1 MRNIIIVI
9 CCLWI
14 FGCASQPKQTT
25 LTLFFSPEQVSL
37 TAEQQRKIS
46 DFLANNPY
54 HQLVAKVAPAN
65 LANPFDALLQ
75 GQKRIKAVSN
85 LSNSQNI
92 PLHLDYAPNQTVDTL
107 ILQRQS
113 P

>member
-1 MRNIIIVI
+1 MKRILIAIG
-9 CCLWI
+9 CLLI
-14 FGCASQPKQTT
+14 AGCASQPKQTA
-25 LTLFFSPEQVSL
+25 LTLFFSPEQTSL

-46 DFLANNPY
+46 VFLTDNPY
-54 HQLVAKVAPAN
+54 HQLVAKVAPAD
-65 LANPFDALLQ
+65 LSNPFEALLQ
-75 GQKRIKAVSN
+75 GQKRIQAVSK

-92 PLHLDYAPNQTVDTL
+92 PLHLEYAPNQTADTL

>member
-1 MRNIIIVI
+1 MREIIIAI
-9 CCLWI
+9 SCLLI

-46 DFLANNPY
+46 DFLADNPY
-54 HQLVAKVAPAN
+54 HQLAAKVAPAD

-75 GQKRIKAVSN
+75 SQKRIQAVSS

-92 PLHLDYAPNQTVDTL
+92 PLHLEYAPNQTADTL